1 MNAPGD
7 EPVIRPPLRLLTVE
21 GLNYLT
27 TALLY
32 MTAQRM
38 GPEFMPEVLEM
49 AEHLRAEREIGIAYS
64 RDDPEPGSTK
74 G

>member
-1 MNAPGD
+1 MSASGGSGD
-7 EPVIRPPLRLLTVE
+7 EPVRLLSVE

-38 GPEFMPEVLEM
+38 GPEFMAEVLEM
-49 AEHLRAEREIGIAYS
+49 AEHLRADREVRIAYTS
-64 RDDPEPGSTK
+64 DRRIVDTRDE
-74 G
+74 

>member
-1 MNAPGD
+1 MSASGD
-7 EPVIRPPLRLLTVE
+7 EPVQLLSVE

-32 MTAQRM
+32 LTSQRM

-49 AEHLRAEREIGIAYS
+49 AEHLRAEREVRIGFT
-64 RDDPEPGSTK
+64 RDE
-74 G
+74 